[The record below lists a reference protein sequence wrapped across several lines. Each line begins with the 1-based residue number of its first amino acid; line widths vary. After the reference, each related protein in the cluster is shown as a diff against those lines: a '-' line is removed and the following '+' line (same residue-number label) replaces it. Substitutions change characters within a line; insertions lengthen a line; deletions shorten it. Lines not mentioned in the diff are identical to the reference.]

1 MSIVYIVVI
10 ILMYLSINL
19 CLLISTFIICNHLV
33 IYLSMLIFSLI
44 SILSSIHLCLSVYL
58 SKNRVW
64 WNDEEVWT
72 EITRCIFITC
82 FIHATSSSNHK
93 QQLYSWLL
101 LFFIIDILPS
111 GRSVPII
118 FIGHHQNNNVQDKNI
133 MINNMQEINHKS
145 INENIPL
152 TTAHKTGVTRSSST
166 TTTGSSGENK
176 KSYKK
181 KKGKGK

>member
-1 MSIVYIVVI
+1 
-10 ILMYLSINL
+10 
-19 CLLISTFIICNHLV
+19 
-33 IYLSMLIFSLI
+33 
-44 SILSSIHLCLSVYL
+44 
-58 SKNRVW
+58 
-64 WNDEEVWT
+64 
-72 EITRCIFITC
+72 
-82 FIHATSSSNHK
+82 
-93 QQLYSWLL
+93 
-101 LFFIIDILPS
+101 
-111 GRSVPII
+111 
-118 FIGHHQNNNVQDKNI
+118 